1 MPVLGERFYQ
11 MSNTIFCYDLK
22 PIPLAVYSYLVCC
35 AEQKDVCWPSMKTI
49 ALHCGCSENAARD
62 AVGLLADRGFISKV
76 KTSRCVKSGKWLQGN
91 NHYYILPL
99 PMLSG
104 IIADSFQFSE
114 EDLRRRRAESVRNVK
129 QTNGRISFEKRVRES
144 VKDDDGWQG

>member
-1 MPVLGERFYQ
+1 MKVSTYH
-11 MSNTIFCYDLK
+11 SYDDL
-22 PIPLAVYSYLVCC
+22 PLFLN
-35 AEQKDVCWPSMKTI
+35 AE
-49 ALHCGCSENAARD
+49 L
-62 AVGLLADRGFISKV
+62 ISKV
-76 KTSRCVKSGKWLQGN
+76 LGVSLASAYELMHDKEFPAVHVGSRIVV
-91 NHYYILPL
+91 